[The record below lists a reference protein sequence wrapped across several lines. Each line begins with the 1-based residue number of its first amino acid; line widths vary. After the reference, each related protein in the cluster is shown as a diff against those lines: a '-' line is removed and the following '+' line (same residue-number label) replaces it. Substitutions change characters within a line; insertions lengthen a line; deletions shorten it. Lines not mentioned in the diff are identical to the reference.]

1 MRDPVSEARSL
12 GRGGH
17 GGALRRAGHRLW
29 RRQGRFGRRGRL
41 IGHDAHSVGHRTG
54 APSSSSEL
62 DELNRLV
69 DGAESAA
76 DKADSDAANDH

>member
-29 RRQGRFGRRGRL
+29 RREGGSA
-41 IGHDAHSVGHRTG
+41 DADGSSGTTPTPSAT
-54 APSSSSEL
+54 APAPSSSEL

>member
-1 MRDPVSEARSL
+1 M
-12 GRGGH
+12 
-17 GGALRRAGHRLW
+17 
-29 RRQGRFGRRGRL
+29 RRGPWAVAAMAVL
-41 IGHDAHSVGHRTG
+41 CTALATGCGGGKGGSADADGSSGTTPTPSAT
-54 APSSSSEL
+54 APAPFSSEL

>member
-1 MRDPVSEARSL
+1 M
-12 GRGGH
+12 
-17 GGALRRAGHRLW
+17 
-29 RRQGRFGRRGRL
+29 RRGPWAVAAMAVL
-41 IGHDAHSVGHRTG
+41 CAELATGCGGGKGGSADADGSSGTTPTPSAT
-54 APSSSSEL
+54 APVPSSSEL